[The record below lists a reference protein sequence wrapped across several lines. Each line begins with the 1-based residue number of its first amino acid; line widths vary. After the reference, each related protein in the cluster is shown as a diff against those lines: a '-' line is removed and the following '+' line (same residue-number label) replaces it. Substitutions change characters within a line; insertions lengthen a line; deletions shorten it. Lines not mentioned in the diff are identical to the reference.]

1 MISDLDLMNSYAVAT
16 ALKSHTLETTGIE
29 VLAENSV
36 EEIINT
42 QFIPSYGILG
52 STRKR
57 VVDASSLLKYEGEQ
71 FILMCYLR
79 ILERIPEKSEI
90 SFYATPLNSGTLS
103 KLDVE
108 KRIAKTEEAK
118 EKNVLVIL
126 PEYELEMFL
135 RYYDRDFITVLYIL
149 LLNRMPDPDGF
160 HKYLEDLRKGIKGR
174 IEIIN
179 AIAESC
185 EAREVCPNLQI
196 YGLEK
201 ALKN

>member
-1 MISDLDLMNSYAVAT
+1 M
-16 ALKSHTLETTGIE
+16 
-29 VLAENSV
+29 
-36 EEIINT
+36 
-42 QFIPSYGILG
+42 
-52 STRKR
+52 
-57 VVDASSLLKYEGEQ
+57 
-71 FILMCYLR
+71 
-79 ILERIPEKSEI
+79 
-90 SFYATPLNSGTLS
+90 NSGTLS